1 MTELPPLTKSAHVD
15 TFCRDNLPPASQWPE
30 FLAALPE
37 VRYPDRLNCATELL
51 DATIDRYGPDRRC
64 LLTPDGETWTY
75 GQLRGTVDRIAR
87 ILVTDLGVVGGNRV
101 LLRGP
106 NNPWLA
112 ACWLAVVKAGAVTV
126 TTMPLL
132 RSGELTKIAQISR
145 PSLALC
151 DARFLPDLQAADLT
165 GATIVTYGG
174 AGPEDLTARIQAT
187 DEDGFVAVDTAADDV
202 AMLAFTSGTTGR
214 PKATMHFHRDVLAI
228 CDTFSQ
234 QVIKPTPDDIFT
246 GSPPLA
252 FTFGLGGLL
261 LFPLRAGAATLLL
274 ERAAPDQLA
283 DAIEACQATIC
294 STAPTAYRAML
305 RSGRTASLGRLR
317 RAVSAGEHLPE
328 STWRAVY
335 EATGLRLI
343 DGIGSTEMLHVFV
356 SAADDDIRPGAT
368 GKAVPGYQAAV
379 LDDAGARVPPGTPG
393 RLAVKGPT
401 GCRYLADDRQAS
413 YVQGGW
419 NITGDTF
426 VQDQDGYFHY
436 LARTDDMIVSS
447 GYNIAGPEV
456 EEALLGH
463 DAVAECC
470 VVGAPDPDRGE
481 LVTAFVVARDGA
493 YPTEALAAD
502 LQGFVKQ
509 KIAPYKY
516 PRAIEFVPSLPRSAT
531 GKVQHFVLR
540 ERAAKQAAE
549 RSAPQTAERAAERQ
563 G

>member
-1 MTELPPLTKSAHVD
+1 MTELPPLSKSAHVD
-15 TFCRDNLPPASQWPE
+15 TFCRDNLPPACLWPE
-30 FLAALPE
+30 FLRELPE
-37 VRYPDRLNCATELL
+37 LQYPDRLNCASVLL
-51 DATIDRYGPDRRC
+51 DTTVDRHGPDRRC
-64 LLTPDGETWTY
+64 LLTPGGESWTY
-75 GQLRGTVDRIAR
+75 GQLRVTVNRIAR
-87 ILVTDLGVVGGNRV
+87 VLVTEYGVVPGNRV

-112 ACWLAVVKAGAVTV
+112 ACWLAVIKAGAVTV

-132 RSGELTKIAQISR
+132 RSGELTKIAQISQ
-145 PSLALC
+145 PSVAVC
-151 DARFLPDLQAADLT
+151 DARFLPDLEAADLG
-165 GATIVTYGG
+165 GAPIATYG
-174 AGPEDLTARIQAT
+174 APGPYDLMTRMQAAA
-187 DEDGFVAVDTAADDV
+187 DDSFQAVDTAADDV

-228 CDTFSQ
+228 CDTFSEK
-234 QVIKPTPDDIFT
+234 VIQPRPDDIFT

-261 LFPLRAGAATLLL
+261 LFPLRAGAAALLL
-274 ERAAPDQLA
+274 ERAGPGELA
-283 DAIEACQATIC
+283 DAIDGCGATIC

-328 STWRAVY
+328 STWRAVH
-335 EATGLRLI
+335 EATGLRII

-356 SAADDDIRPGAT
+356 SAADDDIKPGAT

-379 LDDAGARVPPGTPG
+379 LDDDGGPVPPGTPG
-393 RLAVKGPT
+393 RLAVRGPT

-413 YVQGGW
+413 YVQRGW
-419 NITGDTF
+419 NMTGDTF
-426 VQDQDGYFHY
+426 LQDEHGYFHY
-436 LARTDDMIVSS
+436 LARTDDMIISS

-481 LVTAFVVARDGA
+481 LVTAFVVVRDSAVADDG
-493 YPTEALAAD
+493 LAAE
-502 LQGFVKQ
+502 LQDFVKQ

-531 GKVQHFVLR
+531 GKLQHFVLR
-540 ERAAKQAAE
+540 ERAAKSAADRTVE
-549 RSAPQTAERAAERQ
+549 SA
-563 G
+563 

>member
-1 MTELPPLTKSAHVD
+1 MTQVRPLAVSGHVD
-15 TFCRDNLPPASQWPE
+15 TFCRDNLPSPTLWPE
-30 FLAALPE
+30 FLDELPE
-37 VRYPDRLNCATELL
+37 LRYPDRLNCAAELL
-51 DATIDRYGPDRRC
+51 DTAIGQHGPGRRC
-64 LLTPDGETWTY
+64 LLTPDGEVWTY
-75 GQLRGTVDRIAR
+75 GQLRATVDRIAR
-87 ILVTDLGVVGGNRV
+87 ILVTELGVVPGNRV

-132 RSGELTKIAQISR
+132 RSGELTKIAQISC
-145 PSLALC
+145 PNLALC
-151 DARFLPDLQAADLT
+151 HARFLPDLEAANLGGARIVPYGGTSADDLT
-165 GATIVTYGG
+165 SRVRT
-174 AGPEDLTARIQAT
+174 TA
-187 DEDGFVAVDTAADDV
+187 DGFTAADTAADDV

-234 QVIKPTPDDIFT
+234 HVIKPHADDLFT

-261 LFPLRAGAATLLL
+261 LFPLRAGAAALLL
-274 ERAAPDQLA
+274 ERASPPELA
-283 DAIEACQATIC
+283 DAIDACGATIC

-305 RSGRTASLGRLR
+305 RSGRVASLARLR

-328 STWRAVY
+328 STWRAVH

-356 SAADDDIRPGAT
+356 SAADDDIKPGAT
-368 GKAVPGYQAAV
+368 GKAVPGYEAAV
-379 LDDAGARVPPGTPG
+379 LDDHGVPVPPGTPG

-401 GCRYLADDRQAS
+401 GCRYLADERQAS

-426 VQDQDGYFHY
+426 LQDDDGYFHY
-436 LARTDDMIVSS
+436 LARSDDMIVSS
-447 GYNIAGPEV
+447 GYSIAGPEV
-456 EEALLGH
+456 EEALLRH
-463 DAVAECC
+463 DAVVECA
-470 VVGAPDPDRGE
+470 VVGVPDPDRGE
-481 LVTAFVVARDGA
+481 LITAFVVAREGTSA
-493 YPTEALAAD
+493 GEALAAE
-502 LQGFVKQ
+502 LQDFVKQ

-516 PRAIEFVPSLPRSAT
+516 PRAIEFVPRLPRSAT

-540 ERAAKQAAE
+540 EQAAKSAAE
-549 RSAPQTAERAAERQ
+549 RHD
-563 G
+563 

>member
-1 MTELPPLTKSAHVD
+1 MTEAPPLGVSGHVD
-15 TFCRDNLPPASQWPE
+15 TFCRDNLPPARLWPQ
-30 FLAALPE
+30 FLNELPE
-37 VRYPDRLNCATELL
+37 LRYPDRLNCAAELL
-51 DATIDRYGPDRRC
+51 DAAIDQHGQDRRC
-64 LLTPDGETWTY
+64 LLTPDGESWSY
-75 GQLRGTVDRIAR
+75 GQLRAMVDRIASV
-87 ILVTDLGVVGGNRV
+87 LVTELGVVPGNRV
-101 LLRGP
+101 MLRGP

-132 RSGELTKIAQISR
+132 RSGELTKIAQVSR
-145 PSLALC
+145 PSIALC
-151 DARFLPDLQAADLT
+151 DHRFLEDLAAADLG
-165 GATIVTYGG
+165 GARIVPYGG
-174 AGPEDLTARIQAT
+174 TSDDDLRSRAPAA
-187 DEDGFVAVDTAADDV
+187 DDGFAAADTAADDV

-214 PKATMHFHRDVLAI
+214 PKATMHLHRDVLAI
-228 CDTFSQ
+228 CDTFSRH
-234 QVIKPTPDDIFT
+234 VIQPRPDDIFT
-246 GSPPLA
+246 GSPPLG

-261 LFPLRAGAATLLL
+261 LFPLRAGAAALLL
-274 ERAAPDQLA
+274 ERASPPDLA
-283 DAIEACQATIC
+283 DAIDAGGATIC
-294 STAPTAYRAML
+294 STAPTAYRVML
-305 RSGRTASLGRLR
+305 RSGRATSLGRLR

-328 STWRAVY
+328 STWRAIH

-368 GKAVPGYQAAV
+368 GKAVPGYRAAV
-379 LDDAGARVPPGTPG
+379 LDDHGAPVPPGTPG

-401 GCRYLADDRQAS
+401 GCRYLADERQAS

-426 VQDQDGYFHY
+426 LQDEDGYFHY

-481 LVTAFVVARDGA
+481 LVTAFIVPSQSAVASA
-493 YPTEALAAD
+493 ALATE
-502 LQGFVKQ
+502 LQDFVKQ

-516 PRAIEFVPSLPRSAT
+516 PRAIEFVASLPRSAT
-531 GKVQHFVLR
+531 GKLQHFVLR
-540 ERAAKQAAE
+540 EQAAK
-549 RSAPQTAERAAERQ
+549 SAAERQ
-563 G
+563 R

>member
-1 MTELPPLTKSAHVD
+1 MTEAPPLGVSGHVD
-15 TFCRDNLPPASQWPE
+15 TFCRDNLPPASLWPE
-30 FLAALPE
+30 FLIDLPE
-37 VRYPDRLNCATELL
+37 LRYPDRLNCATELL
-51 DATIDRYGPDRRC
+51 DAVIDRYGPDRRC
-64 LLTPDGETWTY
+64 LLTPDGQIWTY
-75 GQLRGTVDRIAR
+75 RQLRGTVDRIAR
-87 ILVTDLGVVGGNRV
+87 ILVTEFGVVPGNRV

-112 ACWLAVVKAGAVTV
+112 ACWLAVIKAGAVTV

-132 RSGELTKIAQISR
+132 RSGELTKIAQVSR

-151 DARFLPDLQAADLT
+151 DARFLPDLEAADLG
-165 GATIVTYGG
+165 GAPVVPYGG
-174 AGPEDLTARIQAT
+174 TSADDLTTRVQARSGDRFDA
-187 DEDGFVAVDTAADDV
+187 ADTAADDV

-228 CDTFSQ
+228 CDTFSER
-234 QVIKPTPDDIFT
+234 VIKPRPDDIFT

-261 LFPLRAGAATLLL
+261 LFPLRAGAAALLL
-274 ERAAPDQLA
+274 ERASPPELA
-283 DAIEACQATIC
+283 DAIDEGKATIC

-305 RSGRTASLGRLR
+305 RSGRTASLGKLR

-335 EATGLRLI
+335 EATGVRLI

-356 SAADDDIRPGAT
+356 SAADDDIKPGAT
-368 GKAVPGYQAAV
+368 GKAVPGYEAAV
-379 LDDAGARVPPGTPG
+379 LDDHGAPVPPGTPG

-401 GCRYLADDRQAS
+401 GCRYLADDRQVS

-426 VQDQDGYFHY
+426 LQDDDGYFHY

-463 DAVAECC
+463 DAVAECA
-470 VVGAPDPDRGE
+470 VVGVPDPDRGE
-481 LVTAFVVARDGA
+481 LVTAFVVVRDATAPG
-493 YPTEALAAD
+493 EALASE
-502 LQGFVKQ
+502 LQDFVKQ

-531 GKVQHFVLR
+531 GKVQHFALR
-540 ERAAKQAAE
+540 EQAAK
-549 RSAPQTAERAAERQ
+549 SAAERQ
-563 G
+563 A

>member
-1 MTELPPLTKSAHVD
+1 MTELPRLGMSAHVD
-15 TFCRDNLPPASQWPE
+15 TFCRDNLPPAGLWPE
-30 FLAALPE
+30 FLRELPE
-37 VRYPDRLNCATELL
+37 LDYPDRLNCAAELL
-51 DATIDRYGPDRRC
+51 DTTIGRFGPDRRC
-64 LLTPDGETWTY
+64 LLTPGGESWSY
-75 GQLRGTVDRIAR
+75 GQLHATVDRIAR
-87 ILVTDLGVVGGNRV
+87 VLVTEYGVVPGNRV

-112 ACWLAVVKAGAVTV
+112 ACWLAVSKAGAVTV

-132 RSGELTKIAQISR
+132 RSGELTKIAQISQ
-145 PSLALC
+145 PSLAVC
-151 DARFLPDLQAADLT
+151 DARFLSDLEAADL
-165 GATIVTYGG
+165 GGSPIATYG
-174 AGPEDLTARIQAT
+174 APGPQDLMTRMQAAA
-187 DEDGFVAVDTAADDV
+187 DDSFQAVDTAADDV

-234 QVIKPTPDDIFT
+234 HVIQPRPDDIFT

-261 LFPLRAGAATLLL
+261 LFPLRAGAAALLL
-274 ERAAPDQLA
+274 ERASPPELA
-283 DAIEACQATIC
+283 DAIDACGATIC

-328 STWRAVY
+328 STWRAVH
-335 EATGLRLI
+335 EATGLRII

-356 SAADDDIRPGAT
+356 SAADDDIKPGAT
-368 GKAVPGYQAAV
+368 GRAVPGYQATV
-379 LDDAGARVPPGTPG
+379 LDDHGAPVPPGTPG

-426 VQDQDGYFHY
+426 LQDEDGYFRY
-436 LARTDDMIVSS
+436 LARTDDMIISS

-470 VVGAPDPDRGE
+470 VVGAPDADRGE

-493 YPTEALAAD
+493 VAGDALAAE

-531 GKVQHFVLR
+531 GKLQHFVLR
-540 ERAAKQAAE
+540 ERAAKSAADRTVE
-549 RSAPQTAERAAERQ
+549 SA
-563 G
+563 

>member
-1 MTELPPLTKSAHVD
+1 
-15 TFCRDNLPPASQWPE
+15 
-30 FLAALPE
+30 
-37 VRYPDRLNCATELL
+37 
-51 DATIDRYGPDRRC
+51 
-64 LLTPDGETWTY
+64 
-75 GQLRGTVDRIAR
+75 
-87 ILVTDLGVVGGNRV
+87 
-101 LLRGP
+101 
-106 NNPWLA
+106 
-112 ACWLAVVKAGAVTV
+112 
-126 TTMPLL
+126 MPLL
-132 RSGELTKIAQISR
+132 RSGELTKIAQISL
-145 PSLALC
+145 PSLAVC
-151 DARFLPDLQAADLT
+151 DARFLPDLEAADLGGARIVPYGGT
-165 GATIVTYGG
+165 GAD
-174 AGPEDLTARIQAT
+174 DLTVRVQTAG
-187 DEDGFVAVDTAADDV
+187 DGFTAADTAADDV
-202 AMLAFTSGTTGR
+202 AILAFTSGTTGR
-214 PKATMHFHRDVLAI
+214 PKATMHFHRDLLAI

-234 QVIKPTPDDIFT
+234 HVIQPQPDDVFT

-261 LFPLRAGAATLLL
+261 VFPLRAGAAALLL
-274 ERAAPDQLA
+274 ERASPPELA
-283 DAIEACQATIC
+283 DAIDACGATIC

-305 RSGRTASLGRLR
+305 RSGRVASLGRLR
-317 RAVSAGEHLPE
+317 RAVSAGEHLAE

-368 GKAVPGYQAAV
+368 GKAVPGYEAAV
-379 LDDAGARVPPGTPG
+379 LDDLGASVPPGTPG

-401 GCRYLADDRQAS
+401 GCRYLADDRQAR

-426 VQDQDGYFHY
+426 LQDDDGYFHY

-463 DAVAECC
+463 DAVQECA
-470 VVGAPDPDRGE
+470 VVGVPDPERGE
-481 LVTAFVVARDGA
+481 LVTAFVVAREGSDSG
-493 YPTEALAAD
+493 EALAAA
-502 LQGFVKQ
+502 LQAFVKQ

-516 PRAIEFVPSLPRSAT
+516 PRAIEFLPSLPRSST

-540 ERAAKQAAE
+540 EQAAK
-549 RSAPQTAERAAERQ
+549 SAAERQ

>member
-1 MTELPPLTKSAHVD
+1 MTQSRPLGVSGHAD
-15 TFCRDNLPPASQWPE
+15 TFCRDNLPPMTSLPD
-30 FLAALPE
+30 FLDKLPGL
-37 VRYPDRLNCATELL
+37 RYPDRLNCAAELL
-51 DATIDRYGPDRRC
+51 DTAISQHGPDRRC
-64 LLTPDGETWTY
+64 LLTPAGEVWTY
-75 GQLRGTVDRIAR
+75 GQLRATVDRIAR
-87 ILVTDLGVVGGNRV
+87 ILVTELGIVPGNRV

-112 ACWLAVVKAGAVTV
+112 ACWLAVIKAGAVAV

-132 RSGELTKIAQISR
+132 RSGELTKIAQISL
-145 PSLALC
+145 PSLAVC
-151 DARFLPDLQAADLT
+151 DARFLPDLEAADLGGARIVPYGGT
-165 GATIVTYGG
+165 GAD
-174 AGPEDLTARIQAT
+174 DLTARVQAT
-187 DEDGFVAVDTAADDV
+187 GDGFMAADTAADDV
-202 AMLAFTSGTTGR
+202 AILAFTSGTTGR
-214 PKATMHFHRDVLAI
+214 PKATMHFHRDILAI

-234 QVIKPTPDDIFT
+234 HVIQPQPDDIFT

-261 LFPLRAGAATLLL
+261 VFPLRAGAAALLL
-274 ERAAPDQLA
+274 ERASPPELA
-283 DAIEACQATIC
+283 DAIDACGATIC

-305 RSGRTASLGRLR
+305 RSGRVASLGRLR

-328 STWRAVY
+328 STWRAVH

-356 SAADDDIRPGAT
+356 SAADDDIKPGAT
-368 GKAVPGYQAAV
+368 GKAVPGYEAVV
-379 LDDAGARVPPGTPG
+379 LDDNGAPVKPGTPG
-393 RLAVKGPT
+393 KLAVKGPT
-401 GCRYLADDRQAS
+401 GCRYLADDRQAR

-426 VQDQDGYFHY
+426 LQDDDGYFHY

-463 DAVAECC
+463 DAVMECA
-470 VVGAPDPDRGE
+470 VVGVPDPERGE
-481 LVTAFVVARDGA
+481 LVTAFVVVREGSN
-493 YPTEALAAD
+493 PGEALAAE
-502 LQGFVKQ
+502 LQDFVKQ

-516 PRAIEFVPSLPRSAT
+516 PRAIEFVPILPRSST

-540 ERAAKQAAE
+540 EQAAK
-549 RSAPQTAERAAERQ
+549 SAAERQ